1 MNDSLSI
8 DDLKKVFA
16 ALARAMAENFQL
28 LTDLDAVAGDGDLGI
43 TMTRGFT
50 AANIAASNYAE
61 KDAGKMLMMAG
72 MAIAREAPST
82 LGTLLASGFMKGGKE
97 LMGKE
102 QLALADTAKMLD
114 GFAKGIMERG
124 KAKPGDKTIVDAL
137 LPAADALRTAGLDT
151 TIAHAWDAALRAAEA
166 GLESTRQMKAVH
178 GRAAYRGEN
187 SIGMI
192 DPGATVGVMLIRAI
206 AEAAA

>member
-8 DDLKKVFA
+8 EDLKNVFA
-16 ALARAMAENFQL
+16 TLEQVMADNFQL

-43 TMTRGFT
+43 TMTKGFA
-50 AANIAASNYAE
+50 AANKAASDYAE

-82 LGTLLASGFMKGGKE
+82 LGTLLASGLMKGGKE
-97 LMGKE
+97 VTGKE
-102 QLALADTAKMLD
+102 QLALADTARMMD
-114 GFAKGIMERG
+114 GFARGLMERG
-124 KAKPGDKTIVDAL
+124 KAKPGEKTIVDAL
-137 LPAADALRTAGLDT
+137 LPAADALRAAGPGW
-151 TIAHAWDAALRAAEA
+151 TIAQAWTAALQAAEA

-187 SIGMI
+187 SVGMV
-192 DPGATVGVMLIRAI
+192 DPGATVGVMLIKAI
-206 AEAAA
+206 AEAAG